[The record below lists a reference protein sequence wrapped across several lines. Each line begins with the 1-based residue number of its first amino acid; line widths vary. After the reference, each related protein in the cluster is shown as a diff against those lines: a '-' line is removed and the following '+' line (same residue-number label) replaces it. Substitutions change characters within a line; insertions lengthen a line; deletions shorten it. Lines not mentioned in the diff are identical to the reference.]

1 MDNMTDEEL
10 ESLTEF
16 ELARLEVEQEI
27 KLVPLDDHQWSRIKT
42 KVFRQIENGDY
53 TVVYSIPPRG
63 VPSTYGDRSDPATTL
78 SIIKRAVI
86 KAKLKQSDLD
96 QFYHDVKHH
105 VISSEVQ
112 IVNPP

>member
-1 MDNMTDEEL
+1 MDNTTDEEL

-86 KAKLKQSDLD
+86 KAKLKQTDLD

>member
-16 ELARLEVEQEI
+16 ELARLG
-27 KLVPLDDHQWSRIKT
+27 WSRIKT

-63 VPSTYGDRSDPATTL
+63 VPSTYGDRSGPATTL

-86 KAKLKQSDLD
+86 KAKLKVSDLD
-96 QFYHDVKHH
+96 GFYHDVKHH
-105 VISSEVQ
+105 VLSNNVQ
-112 IVNPP
+112 IVDAN